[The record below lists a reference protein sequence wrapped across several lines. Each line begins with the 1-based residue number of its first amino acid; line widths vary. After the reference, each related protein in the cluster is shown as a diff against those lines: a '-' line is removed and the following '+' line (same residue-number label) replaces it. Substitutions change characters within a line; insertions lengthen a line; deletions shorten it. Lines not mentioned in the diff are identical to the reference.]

1 MQSLDALESRLREVC
16 RAAGLEPVRIEWLPA
31 ALSLRRFARI
41 HTSSPSTPT
50 AVARIEMPE
59 DPGGRPAGAAPE
71 PPHEPIR
78 ALLERAGLPVPRRL
92 GGDPAAG
99 IELLEDVGALSLQ
112 DASARL
118 APAAR
123 ADLFREACELV
134 PRIQAIAPA
143 PGVAAFARSL
153 DAALFAYK
161 ADLVVRYGLAA
172 RGRAATPAEAAAV
185 RDAFAWIAAQVAE
198 APQRLA
204 HRDFQSANLFVLEG
218 APRES
223 FAQRA
228 QVSRS
233 EPQAS
238 GDHRVG
244 ERRPSG
250 ARLRMIDVQGAF
262 LAPPE
267 YDLVCLLCDSYVELA
282 EPEIAAH
289 GAAVRPLLPDAPDP
303 EAFARRFDWLTLTR
317 KGKDHARFLYAARE
331 RGDERY
337 LAYAPATVRH
347 LRRAAARASARDAR
361 LADLAALVHELPEA
375 PCAR

>member
-1 MQSLDALESRLREVC
+1 VSALDALESRLRAVC
-16 RAAGLEPVRIEWLPA
+16 RAAGLEPLRIEWLPA

-41 HTSSPSTPT
+41 HTGATT
-50 AVARIEMPE
+50 AVARIEAPE
-59 DPGGRPAGAAPE
+59 DPAGRPGGAAPE

-99 IELLEDVGALSLQ
+99 IDLLEDVGALSLQ
-112 DASARL
+112 TAAARL

-123 ADLFREACELV
+123 ADLYREACELV
-134 PRIQAIAPA
+134 PRIQAIARA

-153 DAALFAYK
+153 DAELFAYK
-161 ADLVVRYGLAA
+161 ADLVARHGLAA
-172 RGRAATPAEAAAV
+172 RGRDATPAEAAVV
-185 RDAFAWIAAQVAE
+185 RDAFAWIAAQVAL

-204 HRDFQSANLFVLEG
+204 HRDFQSANLFVRET
-218 APRES
+218 APRGAS

-228 QVSRS
+228 
-233 EPQAS
+233 E
-238 GDHRVG
+238 G
-244 ERRPSG
+244 ERRPSDG
-250 ARLRMIDVQGAF
+250 RIRMIDLQGAF

-267 YDLVCLLCDSYVELA
+267 YDLVCLLRDSYVELPEA
-282 EPEIAAH
+282 EIAAH
-289 GAAVRPLLPDAPDP
+289 CDAVRPALPDAPDA
-303 EAFARRFDWLTLTR
+303 ETFARRFDWLTLTR

-337 LAYAPATVRH
+337 LAYAPTTVRQ
-347 LRRAAARASARDAR
+347 LRRAAERASARDAR
-361 LADLAALVHELPEA
+361 LSDLAALLSELPES

>member
-1 MQSLDALESRLREVC
+1 MTERDALESQVRGVC
-16 RAAGLEPVRIEWLPA
+16 RAAGLEPLRIEWLPA

-41 HTSSPSTPT
+41 HTRSPEIPT
-50 AVARIEMPE
+50 AVARIEAPE
-59 DPGGRPAGAAPE
+59 DPAGRPAGAAPE

-92 GGDPAAG
+92 GADPAAG
-99 IELLEDVGALSLQ
+99 IDLLEDVGALSLQ
-112 DASARL
+112 SAAARL

-123 ADLFREACELV
+123 ADLYREACGLV
-134 PRIQAIAPA
+134 PRIQAIAPE

-161 ADLVVRYGLAA
+161 ADLVARYGLAS
-172 RGRAATPAEAAAV
+172 RGRDATPAEAAVV
-185 RDAFAWIAAQVAE
+185 RDAFAWIAAQIAA

-204 HRDFQSANLFVLEG
+204 HRDFQSANLFVRE
-218 APRES
+218 ASPR
-223 FAQRA
+223 
-228 QVSRS
+228 
-233 EPQAS
+233 
-238 GDHRVG
+238 
-244 ERRPSG
+244 G
-250 ARLRMIDVQGAF
+250 ARVRMIDLQGAF

-267 YDLVCLLCDSYVELA
+267 YDLVCLLCDSYVELP

-289 GAAVRPLLPDAPDP
+289 CEAVRPALQDAPDA
-303 EAFARRFDWLTLTR
+303 ESFARRFDWLTLTR

-337 LAYAPATVRH
+337 LTHAPTTVRH
-347 LRRAAARASARDAR
+347 LQRAAARASTRDAR
-361 LADLAALVHELPEA
+361 LADLAALFHELPES